1 LVIPDR
7 KGTAVSYTPVPDTP
21 IASSLIAMT
30 AAALEQCDLADRD
43 IMVARIA
50 ALAAVGAPPLSYA
63 LNTGAAAS
71 TGISLEDAQGILV
84 AIAPVIGTAR
94 TVAAASAIAEG
105 LGLAIALAGSA
116 EQDES

>member
-1 LVIPDR
+1 M
-7 KGTAVSYTPVPDTP
+7 SYTPVPDTP

-50 ALAAVGAPPLSYA
+50 ALAAVGAPALSYT

-71 TGISLEDAQGILV
+71 SGLTVDDAQGILV
-84 AIAPVIGTAR
+84 AIAPIIGTAR
-94 TVAAASAIAEG
+94 TVAATAAITEG
-105 LGLAIALAGSA
+105 LGLALALAEAA
-116 EQDES
+116 EDEDD

>member
-1 LVIPDR
+1 
-7 KGTAVSYTPVPDTP
+7 VSYTPVPDTP
-21 IASSLIAMT
+21 VGTSLIAMT
-30 AAALEQCDLADRD
+30 AAALEQCDLPDRD

-71 TGISLEDAQGILV
+71 SGLSLEDAQGILV

-94 TVAAASAIAEG
+94 TVAAASSIAEG
-105 LGLAIALAGSA
+105 LGLAIALAGTGTDDGDS
-116 EQDES
+116 